1 PSARWLIPTRY
12 TTESLG
18 EPSLSNIS
26 ISKAPVSI
34 NSVMRL
40 TLEEALQLK
49 EARDKKIREDWIRV
63 MEMRINQE
71 KLAECYRTEGVNS
84 YEQCAHLAQTVI
96 SQIPEGRIR
105 GFRLLEERRANQK
118 PSS

>member
-1 PSARWLIPTRY
+1 
-12 TTESLG
+12 
-18 EPSLSNIS
+18 
-26 ISKAPVSI
+26 
-34 NSVMRL
+34 MRL

-49 EARDKKIREDWIRV
+49 EARDKKIRDDWIRV

-96 SQIPEGRIR
+96 SQIPEGRASLSSSNHFSR
-105 GFRLLEERRANQK
+105 RCPFRN
-118 PSS
+118 SSLFFCLSFYLR